1 MNYPF
6 TGRTNI
12 LTVPTAPD
20 GSLIVALCG
29 GTGSPTNMQTT
40 TQLETVFPNKY
51 ILYVAPDTNAG
62 SLWRIGDAAQVDFHY
77 INGLVNS
84 VTSQYIIPYANVS
97 FVGVSL
103 GAIMA
108 LRIVNILDEV
118 PFKGVVCISG
128 VYQSPET
135 YDAKTK
141 VLMVN
146 NINDATVPFDG
157 NSTYVSVPS
166 TYRVIAKSLDVFEP
180 VLIGKSSGDNH
191 SYLAIK
197 AAYPALESKIQG
209 FLA

>member
-1 MNYPF
+1 MNLPF
-6 TGRTNI
+6 SGRTNI
-12 LTVPTAPD
+12 LTVPTTPD

-40 TQLETVFPNKY
+40 TQLETIFPNKY

-84 VTSQYIIPYANVS
+84 VTSQYAIPYSNVS
-97 FVGVSL
+97 LFGVSL
-103 GAIMA
+103 GVMMA
-108 LRIVNILDEV
+108 LRVVNILDEV

-128 VYQSPET
+128 VYQSPEI

-157 NSTYVSVPS
+157 GGAYVTVPS
-166 TYRVIAKSLDVFEP
+166 TYKAIAKSLEVFSP
-180 VLIGKSSGDNH
+180 ILIGKSSGDNH
-191 SYLAIK
+191 GYTAIK
-197 AAYPALESKIQG
+197 ASYPALENKIQE